1 MTQARIR
8 VLCID
13 DHPVVLEGL
22 RALLGAQQDIEVVA
36 TGSNG
41 RQGIEL
47 FQEHRPDITLID
59 LRMPVLGGVAAV
71 EAIIG
76 TSPDAK
82 VVVLTTYDGEEDIY
96 RALQAGAVTYLVKD
110 TLADDLVRIV
120 RQVHAGDRPVPQRI
134 ATRLVSRV
142 TQRALT
148 RRETDVLQ
156 LVARGRRNKEVS
168 AELGISEETVQ
179 VHLKNILAKL
189 RVHDR
194 TEAVTVALRRG
205 IIHLD

>member
-1 MTQARIR
+1 MPQERIR

-22 RALLGAQQDIEVVA
+22 RALLGAQADIEVVA
-36 TGSNG
+36 TGMDG

-47 FQEHRPDITLID
+47 FEKHRPDITLID
-59 LRMPVLGGVAAV
+59 LRMPGLGGVAAV
-71 EAIIG
+71 EAIRR
-76 TSPDAK
+76 TSADAK
-82 VVVLTTYDGEEDIY
+82 VVVLTTYEGEEDIY
-96 RALQAGAVTYLVKD
+96 RALQAGAITYLLKD

-120 RQVHAGDRPVPQRI
+120 RQVHAGGRPVPQRI
-134 ATRLVSRV
+134 AVQLVSRV
-142 TQRALT
+142 GQSALT
-148 RRETDVLQ
+148 RREIEVLGW
-156 LVARGRRNKEVS
+156 VAKGRRNKEVS

-179 VHLKNILAKL
+179 VHVKNILAKL
-189 RVHDR
+189 GVHDR

>member
-142 TQRALT
+142 TQRART